1 MQTTEI
7 IKKFQLN
14 EQDTGSSQVQI
25 ALMSSRISN
34 LTTHF
39 KTHKTDK
46 HSRYGLL
53 KIIKQRQKLLN
64 YLKKRDRKNYY
75 DLIKELNIRD
85 K

>member
-1 MQTTEI
+1 VQTTEI

-64 YLKKRDRKNYY
+64 YLKKRDRENYY
-75 DLIKELNIRD
+75 DLIKVLNIRD

>member
-64 YLKKRDRKNYY
+64 YLKKTDRENYY
-75 DLIKELNIRD
+75 SLIKELNIRD

>member
-14 EQDTGSSQVQI
+14 EKDTGSSQVQI

-64 YLKKRDRKNYY
+64 YLKKTDRANYY

>member
-25 ALMSSRISN
+25 ALMSSRISG
-34 LTTHF
+34 LTEHF
-39 KTHKTDK
+39 KTHNKDK
-46 HSRYGLL
+46 QSRYGLL

-64 YLKKRDRKNYY
+64 YLKKRNREQYY

>member
-64 YLKKRDRKNYY
+64 YLKKRDRENYY
-75 DLIKELNIRD
+75 HLIKELNIRD

>member
-64 YLKKRDRKNYY
+64 YLKKTDRANYY